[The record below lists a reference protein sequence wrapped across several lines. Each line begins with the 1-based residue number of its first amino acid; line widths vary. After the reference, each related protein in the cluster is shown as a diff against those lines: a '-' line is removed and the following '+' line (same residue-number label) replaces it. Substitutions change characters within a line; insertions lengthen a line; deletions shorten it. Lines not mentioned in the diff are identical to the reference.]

1 MATPMSKLIA
11 GKTTRLVALGAFYK
25 NDVPAGFGLQT
36 FVPDEAQQI
45 GNAMETAYRGFKRSP
60 LSEQRRFLASVSGQ
74 LTEASRL
81 HKLGN
86 NKITIAEQK
95 KFIICG
101 ACNVYILEQ
110 EGILQPDE
118 FNGCIFNYDV
128 TA

>member
-1 MATPMSKLIA
+1 MSKLIA

-25 NDVPAGFGLQT
+25 NDVPAGFGLRT

-45 GNAMETAYRGFKRSP
+45 GNAMETLYRGFKRSP
-60 LSEQRRFLASVSGQ
+60 LSKQRQFLASAVYGQ

-95 KFIICG
+95 KFILYG